1 MAYFYPCIL
10 DKNMETADPT
20 DLLSTQL
27 NRPSYAFGGFNRG
40 FVRTHTTASAI
51 VLFSVIFVLVQVIK
65 PSFLYNQDGSLRAF
79 GIGTKN
85 KTVVPMWLVAIILG
99 IMSYFIVLQ
108 I

>member
-1 MAYFYPCIL
+1 M
-10 DKNMETADPT
+10 DTADPT

-27 NRPSYAFGGFNRG
+27 SRPAYAFGGFTRS
-40 FVRTHTTASAI
+40 FIQTHVTATAI
-51 VLFSVIFVLVQVIK
+51 ILFSALFILVQTIK
-65 PSFLYNQDGSLRAF
+65 PSFLYNSDGSLRPF

-108 I
+108 A